1 MSENNINK
9 EKIAQQLEI
18 EVDDAT
24 AQGIYTNLAGIAH
37 SETEFILD
45 FLFMQP
51 NQPKAKLRARIIS
64 SPIHTK
70 RLLSALMDNIR
81 KYEERFGKIPE
92 REYNVGGHS

>member
-1 MSENNINK
+1 MAENNK
-9 EKIAQQLEI
+9 EQVPQQLEI
-18 EVDDAT
+18 QVDDVT

-45 FLFMQP
+45 FLFIQP

-70 RLLSALMDNIR
+70 RLLSALMDNVR

-92 REYNVGGHS
+92 REYTVGGHS

>member
-1 MSENNINK
+1 MSEKK
-9 EKIAQQLEI
+9 ENQTQLEI
-18 EVDDAT
+18 QIDDAT
-24 AQGIYTNLAGIAH
+24 AQGLYTNLAGITH
-37 SETEFILD
+37 SETEFIFD

-70 RLLSALMDNIR
+70 RFLLALSENIR

-92 REYNVGGHS
+92 RDYTVGGHS